1 VEKPDGGEVFV
12 GSTYDENEASE
23 YYDRSVKLEEYYQ
36 SDKYK
41 EDLAKRQQ
49 RYKQQEEEEA
59 LRERDKQDAEE
70 LGMDAA
76 NETDDN

>member
-1 VEKPDGGEVFV
+1 MEKPEGGEVFV